1 MMNASE
7 ARKITNAATEKKE
20 TLVKA
25 LATIVDIMDS
35 IHLQSMYGENRTW
48 YEFKNTEKE
57 ICSLIVNL
65 LIYKYGY
72 TVKRLTENFIEIEW

>member
-1 MMNASE
+1 MMNANE

-20 TLVKA
+20 TLVKV
-25 LATIVDIMDS
+25 LATIVDVIDS
-35 IHLQSMYGENRTW
+35 IHLQSMYGENRSW

-57 ICSLIVNL
+57 ICSLIGNL
-65 LIYKYGY
+65 LVYKYGY